1 MSSFSI
7 PLTGLKASSEALDT
21 IANNLSN
28 MNTTAFKSQNVT
40 FSDLFYQQV
49 GTTGSG
55 NPLQVGAGTQTAAT
69 ETDFSQGGI
78 QETGNASDV
87 YLNGNGF
94 FVVQNGNT
102 TEYTRAGNF
111 TQGADGSLTTQGG
124 QQVMGYPVV
133 NGAVDTNAPL
143 VAIVIPTNAV
153 EQPQAT
159 TSLSMTANLDV
170 SAPLGTVV
178 PAQVTIYDSLGV
190 SHVATID
197 FENNGSGNWGYS
209 ISLPDT
215 LTPTSTSNTSAGNPP
230 VTTLTDTYTFA
241 KSGNAIGG
249 VDASTNLTI
258 SGLTAGGTTATITA
272 PPIAAG
278 ESLATYA
285 GDLTTQLGQV
295 GITAGSASVNVGAG
309 GNTLVISGTSFST
322 SGNVVQEPVAA
333 NNTGTLTF
341 NGNGDLTSPS
351 GNLSGINF
359 TGLSDGATP
368 LNFSWNLYGSNSQP
382 TISQVSS
389 ASAVSGTT
397 QNGYAGGESNGFTID
412 SNGVISAQFTNGMTS
427 PVGQLAL
434 ANITNPQGLVM
445 SAGNNYQTT
454 LSSGTASV
462 SVAGS
467 AGLGTIQDQALE
479 ESNVDISTQFSNLI
493 VEQQAFDASS
503 KAITTFDTIS
513 QDTLNMIH

>member
-1 MSSFSI
+1 V
-7 PLTGLKASSEALDT
+7 
-21 IANNLSN
+21 
-28 MNTTAFKSQNVT
+28 TTA
-40 FSDLFYQQV
+40 
-49 GTTGSG
+49 
-55 NPLQVGAGTQTAAT
+55 
-69 ETDFSQGGI
+69 
-78 QETGNASDV
+78 
-87 YLNGNGF
+87 
-94 FVVQNGNT
+94 
-102 TEYTRAGNF
+102 
-111 TQGADGSLTTQGG
+111 
-124 QQVMGYPVV
+124 
-133 NGAVDTNAPL
+133 
-143 VAIVIPTNAV
+143 
-153 EQPQAT
+153 
-159 TSLSMTANLDV
+159 
-170 SAPLGTVV
+170 
-178 PAQVTIYDSLGV
+178 
-190 SHVATID
+190 
-197 FENNGSGNWGYS
+197 
-209 ISLPDT
+209 
-215 LTPTSTSNTSAGNPP
+215 
-230 VTTLTDTYTFA
+230 TDTYTFA
-241 KSGNAIGG
+241 QSGNAIGT
-249 VDASTNLTI
+249 VDPSTNLTI
-258 SGLTAGGTTATITA
+258 SGLTAGGASATISE

-285 GDLTTQLGQV
+285 SDLTTALGTA
-295 GITAGSASVNVGAG
+295 GITAASATVGVS
-309 GNTLVISGTSFST
+309 GNKLTITGTSFST
-322 SGNVVQEPVAA
+322 SGNVVQEPVAT

>member
-143 VAIVIPTNAV
+143 VPIVIPTNAV

-170 SAPLGTVV
+170 SAPLGTTV

-190 SHVATID
+190 SHVATVD
-197 FENNGSGNWGYS
+197 FKNNGSGNWGYS

-215 LTPTSTSNTSAGNPP
+215 LTPTSSSNTAGN

-241 KSGNAIGG
+241 TSGNTIGT
-249 VDASTNLTI
+249 VDSSTNLTI
-258 SGLTAGGTTATITA
+258 SGLTAGGASATITA

-278 ESLATYA
+278 ETLATYA
-285 GDLTTQLGQV
+285 GDLTTALGHAD
-295 GITAGSASVNVGAG
+295 ITAGSASVSVGAG

-322 SGNVVQEPVAA
+322 SGNVVQEPVAT

-341 NGNGDLTSPS
+341 NGNGNLTSPS

-382 TISQVSS
+382 TISQVAS

-434 ANITNPQGLVM
+434 ANITNPQGLIL

-454 LSSGTASV
+454 LASGTASV

>member
-1 MSSFSI
+1 
-7 PLTGLKASSEALDT
+7 
-21 IANNLSN
+21 
-28 MNTTAFKSQNVT
+28 
-40 FSDLFYQQV
+40 
-49 GTTGSG
+49 
-55 NPLQVGAGTQTAAT
+55 
-69 ETDFSQGGI
+69 
-78 QETGNASDV
+78 
-87 YLNGNGF
+87 
-94 FVVQNGNT
+94 
-102 TEYTRAGNF
+102 
-111 TQGADGSLTTQGG
+111 
-124 QQVMGYPVV
+124 VV

-197 FENNGSGNWGYS
+197 FKNNGSGNWGYS

-285 GDLTTQLGQV
+285 GNLTTQLGQV

>member
-1 MSSFSI
+1 M
-7 PLTGLKASSEALDT
+7 
-21 IANNLSN
+21 
-28 MNTTAFKSQNVT
+28 
-40 FSDLFYQQV
+40 
-49 GTTGSG
+49 
-55 NPLQVGAGTQTAAT
+55 
-69 ETDFSQGGI
+69 
-78 QETGNASDV
+78 
-87 YLNGNGF
+87 
-94 FVVQNGNT
+94 
-102 TEYTRAGNF
+102 
-111 TQGADGSLTTQGG
+111 
-124 QQVMGYPVV
+124 
-133 NGAVDTNAPL
+133 
-143 VAIVIPTNAV
+143 
-153 EQPQAT
+153 
-159 TSLSMTANLDV
+159 
-170 SAPLGTVV
+170 
-178 PAQVTIYDSLGV
+178 TIYDSLGV

-197 FENNGSGNWGYS
+197 FKNNGSGNWGYS

-241 KSGNAIGG
+241 KSGNTIGG

-322 SGNVVQEPVAA
+322 SGNVVQEPVAT

-341 NGNGDLTSPS
+341 NGNGNLTSPS

-382 TISQVSS
+382 TISQVAS

-434 ANITNPQGLVM
+434 ANITNPQGLIL

-454 LSSGTASV
+454 LASGTASV

>member
-28 MNTTAFKSQNVT
+28 MNTTAFKSQSVT

-55 NPLQVGAGTQTAAT
+55 NPLQVGAGTQVAAT

-94 FVVQNGNT
+94 FVVQNGDT

-111 TQGADGSLTTQGG
+111 TQSPDGSLTTQGG

-143 VAIVIPTNAV
+143 VPIVIPTNAV

-159 TSLSMTANLDV
+159 TSLSLTANLDA
-170 SAPLGTVV
+170 SAAVGTTV

-197 FENNGSGNWGYS
+197 FTNQGSGSWTYN

-215 LTPTSTSNTSAGNPP
+215 LTPASSSVTAGNPA
-230 VTTLTDTYTFA
+230 VTTTTDTYTFA
-241 KSGNAIGG
+241 QSGTTIGT
-249 VDASTNLTI
+249 VDPSTDLTI
-258 SGLTAGGTTATITA
+258 SGLTTGGATETITA

-278 ESLATYA
+278 ESLTTYA
-285 GDLTTQLGQV
+285 GALTTALGNA
-295 GITAGSASVNVGAG
+295 GITAASASVGVS
-309 GNTLVISGTSFST
+309 GNTLTVSGTSFST
-322 SGNVVQEPVAA
+322 SGSVVQEPVPT
-333 NNTGTLTF
+333 NNSGTLTF
-341 NGNGDLTSPS
+341 NGDGNLTSPA

-359 TGLSDGATP
+359 TGLADGATP
-368 LNFSWNLYGSNSQP
+368 LNFSWNLLGSNGQP
-382 TISQVSS
+382 TISQVAS

-412 SNGVISAQFTNGMTS
+412 ANGVISAQFTNGMTS

-454 LSSGTASV
+454 LASGTASV

-467 AGLGTIQDQALE
+467 AGLGTIQDEALE

>member
-7 PLTGLKASSEALDT
+7 PLTGLKASSEALNT

-28 MNTTAFKSQNVT
+28 MNTTGFKSQDVT
-40 FSDLFYQQV
+40 FSDLFYQQI

-55 NPLQVGAGTQTAAT
+55 NPLQVGAGTQVAST

-94 FVVQNGNT
+94 FVVQNGDT

-111 TQGADGSLTTQGG
+111 TQSADGHLETQDGA
-124 QQVMGYPVV
+124 QVMGYPVV
-133 NGAVDTNAPL
+133 NGVVDTNAPL
-143 VAIVIPTNAV
+143 VPIVIPTNAV

-159 TSLSMTANLDV
+159 TSLSLTANLDATAAV
-170 SAPLGTVV
+170 GTTV
-178 PAQVTIYDSLGV
+178 PASVTIYDSLGV

-197 FENNGSGNWGYS
+197 FTNEGGGNWGYS

-215 LTPTSTSNTSAGNPP
+215 LTPTSSTAAG
-230 VTTLTDTYTFA
+230 TTTDTYTFGQ
-241 KSGNAIGG
+241 SGA
-249 VDASTNLTI
+249 VDGTVDPSTNLTI
-258 SGLTAGGTTATITA
+258 SGTTEGGGTATIVA
-272 PPIAAG
+272 PTVTPG
-278 ESLATYA
+278 ESISTYA
-285 GDLTTQLGQV
+285 SDLNTQLAAAN
-295 GITAGSASVNVGAG
+295 ITGVTATATGNQLSIAGTG
-309 GNTLVISGTSFST
+309 FST
-322 SGNVVQEPVAA
+322 AGNVVQDPVAT
-333 NNTGTLTF
+333 NNTVTLSF
-341 NGNGDLTSPS
+341 NGNGNLISPAA
-351 GNLSGINF
+351 NLSGITF
-359 TGLSDGATP
+359 SGLADGATA
-368 LNFSWNLYGSNSQP
+368 LDFSWNLYGSNSQP
-382 TISQVSS
+382 TVSQVAS

-412 SNGVISAQFTNGMTS
+412 SSGVVSAQFTNGMTT

-434 ANITNPQGLVM
+434 ANITNEQGLVL

-454 LSSGTASV
+454 LASGAASIG
-462 SVAGS
+462 VAGS
-467 AGLGTIQDQALE
+467 AGLGTIQDEALE
-479 ESNVDISTQFSNLI
+479 ESNVDISTQFSDLI